1 MAAFDLRNECQRNIH
16 VPPETC
22 AGALRARARLT
33 RRLLAF
39 VASALFALGWAS
51 AAAGAEEH
59 WPAHPLRVIVPYGVG
74 GSYDAI
80 ARVMANQ
87 LSDQLG
93 QQLIVDNRAGAAGR
107 IGMDLAVKAPPTG
120 YTLVVIGNSQA
131 IVPSVHVNVPYN
143 LERDF
148 AYVSMVA
155 SVPNALL
162 LQPAVPAQTI
172 AEFVALAK
180 AKPGTLRWGSGGTGS
195 SGHLACE
202 LFRSMTGADIVHVPY
217 KGAALAITALLAN
230 EVQAYVSNLVNAVP
244 QVQAGK
250 LRALAVT
257 GLNRAAALP
266 NVPTLNETV
275 AKGYDMVEFHGI
287 AAPKGTPPAIVTRL
301 NREIAKALASADTRT
316 RFAQQGADPA
326 PSTPQAFE
334 RFVLAEQAKYAG
346 IVRSI
351 GMKPEG

>member
-1 MAAFDLRNECQRNIH
+1 MNIH
-16 VPPETC
+16 EPLGSMRHMRWC
-22 AGALRARARLT
+22 ATAFAACCRVAQGTAYPICLG
-33 RRLLAF
+33 LLAL
-39 VASALFALGWAS
+39 ASIP
-51 AAAGAEEH
+51 AAHAAEEP
-59 WPAHPLRVIVPYGVG
+59 WPTHPLRVIVPYGVG

-80 ARVMANQ
+80 ARVIAGQ
-87 LSDQLG
+87 LSEQLG

-107 IGMDLAVKAPPTG
+107 IGMELAVKAPPTG

-143 LERDF
+143 LQRDF

-162 LQPAVPAQTI
+162 LNPAVAAQSV

-180 AKPGTLRWGSGGTGS
+180 AKPGTLRWGSGGSGS

-257 GLNRAAALP
+257 GLNRASALP

-287 AAPKGTPPAIVTRL
+287 AAPRGTPAAVVMRL
-301 NREIAKALASADTRT
+301 NREITKALASAETRI

-326 PSTPQAFE
+326 PGTPEAFE
-334 RFVLAEQAKYAG
+334 RFVLAEQAKYAN
-346 IVRSI
+346 IVRSV

>member
-1 MAAFDLRNECQRNIH
+1 MSILEPLETPLSRRCAAAF
-16 VPPETC
+16 
-22 AGALRARARLT
+22 GAWC
-33 RRLLAF
+33 RRGHTLACS
-39 VASALFALGWAS
+39 VCLALFAIAWAP
-51 AAAGAEEH
+51 AVVGAEEQ
-59 WPAHPLRVIVPYGVG
+59 WPARPLRVIVPYGVG

-80 ARVMANQ
+80 ARVIANQ

-93 QQLIVDNRAGAAGR
+93 QQLIIDNRAGAAGR

-120 YTLVVIGNSQA
+120 YTLVVLGNSQA
-131 IVPSVHVNVPYN
+131 IVPSVHVNVPYK
-143 LERDF
+143 LDRDF

-162 LQPAVPAQTI
+162 LHPSVPAQNI
-172 AEFVALAK
+172 GEFVALAK
-180 AKPGTLRWGSGGTGS
+180 AKPGTLRWGSGGSGS

-257 GLNRAAALP
+257 GLNRASALP

-275 AKGYDMVEFHGI
+275 AKGYDMVEFHGL
-287 AAPKGTPPAIVTRL
+287 AAPKGTPSAIVTRL
-301 NREIAKALASADTRT
+301 NREIAKALASAETRT

-346 IVRSI
+346 IVRAI